1 MRAKEFISE
10 AGLKPLKPL
19 ASVTEPAGSA
29 PVDQAIAQA
38 NQPKGPGLASRAL
51 SGALS
56 GAKTA
61 ASRFGQGFSAGF
73 NSTLGPGGDALT
85 KAGVSA
91 SHVADVARGQKAEA
105 PFKQA
110 FNIFAGHSTWDDVDP
125 ALVGKV
131 RNILNSQYP
140 QQAGWL
146 DHVKKNT
153 TPWDK
158 PGHPLAGTDANAA
171 KRINPNDV
179 AAYLKQVSRGQK
191 VNSTGNPEVD
201 KVLKLAGIQ

>member
-1 MRAKEFISE
+1 MRSKEFIRE

-19 ASVTEPAGSA
+19 ASVSEPAGGA
-29 PVDQAIAQA
+29 PIDQALAQA
-38 NQPKGPGLASRAL
+38 DQPKGPGLGSRIA
-51 SGALS
+51 A

-61 ASRFGQGFSAGF
+61 AGRFGQGFSSGF
-73 NSTLGPGGDALT
+73 NSSLSSGGDALS

-91 SHVADVARGQKAEA
+91 SHVADTAIKQKAEA
-105 PFKQA
+105 PLKQA
-110 FNIFAGHSTWDDVDP
+110 FNIFAGHSTYDEVDP
-125 ALVGKV
+125 AMIGQV

-140 QQAGWL
+140 TQAGWL

-158 PGHPLAGTDANAA
+158 PGHPLAGTAVDAN

-179 AAYLKQVSRGQK
+179 AAYLKQVSGGRR
-191 VNSTGNPEVD
+191 VNSTGNLEVD

>member
-1 MRAKEFISE
+1 MRSKEFIRE
-10 AGLKPLKPL
+10 AIPTIPPVG
-19 ASVTEPAGSA
+19 GA
-29 PVDQAIAQA
+29 PIDQALSQA
-38 NQPKGPGLASRAL
+38 EQPKGPGLASRAL
-51 SGALS
+51 SGA
-56 GAKTA
+56 ATA
-61 ASRFGQGFSAGF
+61 ASRFGHGFSAGF
-73 NSTLGPGGDALT
+73 GSSLSSAGDALS

-91 SHVADVARGQKAEA
+91 AHTADVARGQKAEA

-125 ALVGKV
+125 AIVRQV
-131 RNILNSQYP
+131 RNILNSHYP

-146 DHVKKNT
+146 DHVKRNT
-153 TPWDK
+153 TPWDR
-158 PGHPLAGTDANAA
+158 PGHPLAGTATNAA
-171 KRINPNDV
+171 KRIDPKDV

>member
-1 MRAKEFISE
+1 MRAKEFTSE
-10 AGLKPLKPL
+10 AIPTIPPVGD
-19 ASVTEPAGSA
+19 A
-29 PVDQAIAQA
+29 PVDQALAQA
-38 NQPKGPGLASRAL
+38 EQPKGPGLASR
-51 SGALS
+51 ALS

-73 NSTLGPGGDALT
+73 NSSLSSGGDALS

-91 SHVADVARGQKAEA
+91 AHVADTAIKQKAEA
-105 PFKQA
+105 PLKAA
-110 FNIFAGHSTWDDVDP
+110 FNVFSGQSTVDDVDP
-125 ALVGKV
+125 ALIRDV

-158 PGHPLAGTDANAA
+158 LGHPLAGTDTNAV

-179 AAYLKQVSRGQK
+179 AAYLRTMAKGQK

>member
-10 AGLKPLKPL
+10 AIPPIQPMGGAPIDQEL
-19 ASVTEPAGSA
+19 A
-29 PVDQAIAQA
+29 
-38 NQPKGPGLASRAL
+38 QPKGPGLASR
-51 SGALS
+51 ALS

-73 NSTLGPGGDALT
+73 NSSLSSGGDALS

-91 SHVADVARGQKAEA
+91 AHVADTAIKQKAEA
-105 PFKQA
+105 PLKQA
-110 FNIFAGHSTWDDVDP
+110 FNVFAGRSTVDEVDP
-125 ALVGKV
+125 ALIRDV

-153 TPWDK
+153 TPWDTT
-158 PGHPLAGTDANAA
+158 GHPLSGTDTNAM

-179 AAYLKQVSRGQK
+179 AAYLRTMAKGQK
-191 VNSTGNPEVD
+191 VNSTGNLEVD

>member
-1 MRAKEFISE
+1 MRSKEFIRE

-19 ASVTEPAGSA
+19 ASVSEPVGSA
-29 PVDQAIAQA
+29 PVDQALAQA
-38 NQPKGPGLASRAL
+38 EQPKGPGLASRAL
-51 SGALS
+51 GGALT

-61 ASRFGQGFSAGF
+61 AGRFGQGFSAGF
-73 NSTLGPGGDALT
+73 NSSLSSAGDALS

-91 SHVADVARGQKAEA
+91 SHVADTAIKQKTEA
-105 PFKQA
+105 PYKQA
-110 FNIFAGHSTWDDVDP
+110 FNVFAGHSSYDEVDP
-125 ALVGKV
+125 AMVGQV

-140 QQAGWL
+140 TQAGWL
-146 DHVKKNT
+146 DHIKKNT

-158 PGHPLAGTDANAA
+158 PGHPLAGTDTNAV

-179 AAYLKQVSRGQK
+179 AAYLKQVSKGQK
-191 VNSTGNPEVD
+191 VNSTGNLEVD